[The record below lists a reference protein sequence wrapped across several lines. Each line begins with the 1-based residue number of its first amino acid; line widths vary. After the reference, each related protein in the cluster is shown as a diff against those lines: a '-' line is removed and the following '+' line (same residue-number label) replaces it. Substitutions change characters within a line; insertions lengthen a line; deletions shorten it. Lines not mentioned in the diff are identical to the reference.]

1 MSPYFVH
8 QKIKS
13 MKLSSATVKGDIP
26 AKVIKR
32 FGYELS
38 TPLSNIFNRCCKA
51 GEYPDIWKL
60 ETITPVPKK
69 FPPEEPSH
77 LRKISGT
84 LNFSKIFEKFLSEAI
99 ISDMAPYSDNSQY
112 GNRKG
117 VSTQHYL
124 IKLMHRILTSL
135 DKKTKEES
143 YAAILHLVDWKQ
155 AFDRQCPTLGIQSF
169 IRNGVRQSLIPVLS
183 NYFQNRRIQVKW
195 HGTLSAIRSMPG
207 GGPQGCHLG
216 QLEYL
221 SQNND
226 SGGSVPEEDR
236 FKFIDDMSLLE
247 IINLLACG
255 LLTFDFSQQVPSDI
269 LIDGKYLPTQNC
281 KSQQILDDVA
291 AWTDTNKMKLNEAKS
306 KYMVFNQT
314 RNSQFSI
321 RLNINGK
328 PLEKV
333 EETSLLGSII
343 SSDLTWSSNTNYI
356 VRKAYQRLEIIKK
369 LYTFNI
375 PINDL
380 VHIYTLYVRSVLEFN
395 CCVWHYSITM
405 EERNLLERVQK
416 TACKIILKQ
425 KYTNYE
431 SALQELGLK
440 TLDDRR
446 LELCKRFAKRCV
458 DGPKQVAE
466 MFPRDY
472 TRHSNKFSVTFA
484 RTDRLLHSAI
494 PQMQRLLNNI

>member
-135 DKKTKEES
+135 DKKTTTES

-155 AFDRQCPTLGIQSF
+155 AFDRQCPTLGIKSF
-169 IRNGVRQSLIPVLS
+169 IRNGVRQSLGHMNGITES
-183 NYFQNRRIQVKW
+183 R
-195 HGTLSAIRSMPG
+195 
-207 GGPQGCHLG
+207 
-216 QLEYL
+216 
-221 SQNND
+221 
-226 SGGSVPEEDR
+226 DR
-236 FKFIDDMSLLE
+236 
-247 IINLLACG
+247 
-255 LLTFDFSQQVPSDI
+255 
-269 LIDGKYLPTQNC
+269 
-281 KSQQILDDVA
+281 
-291 AWTDTNKMKLNEAKS
+291 
-306 KYMVFNQT
+306 
-314 RNSQFSI
+314 
-321 RLNINGK
+321 
-328 PLEKV
+328 
-333 EETSLLGSII
+333 
-343 SSDLTWSSNTNYI
+343 
-356 VRKAYQRLEIIKK
+356 
-369 LYTFNI
+369 
-375 PINDL
+375 
-380 VHIYTLYVRSVLEFN
+380 
-395 CCVWHYSITM
+395 
-405 EERNLLERVQK
+405 
-416 TACKIILKQ
+416 
-425 KYTNYE
+425 
-431 SALQELGLK
+431 
-440 TLDDRR
+440 
-446 LELCKRFAKRCV
+446 
-458 DGPKQVAE
+458 
-466 MFPRDY
+466 
-472 TRHSNKFSVTFA
+472 
-484 RTDRLLHSAI
+484 
-494 PQMQRLLNNI
+494 